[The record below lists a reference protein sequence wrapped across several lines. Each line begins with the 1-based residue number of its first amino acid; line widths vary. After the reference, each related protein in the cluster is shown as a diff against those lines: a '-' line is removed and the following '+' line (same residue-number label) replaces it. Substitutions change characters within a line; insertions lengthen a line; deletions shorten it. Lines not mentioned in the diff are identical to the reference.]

1 MRGNKEVFRD
11 RVLELPDVEGVYFSS
26 TVLGRIEGLDSQE
39 IDGKVFN
46 FSSVL
51 VDAEFI
57 DLYDIKLSEGR
68 LFSRELNSDV
78 NSTALLNESAV
89 KEFDVKHPFGIE
101 IRVPGGQAKVVGI
114 VRDYNFKSL
123 HNRIEPMAIVYLPR
137 QASWVNIKMSGSDPV
152 QTLRSIEKI
161 WSDIMELT
169 DLI

>member
-1 MRGNKEVFRD
+1 
-11 RVLELPDVEGVYFSS
+11 
-26 TVLGRIEGLDSQE
+26 
-39 IDGKVFN
+39 
-46 FSSVL
+46 
-51 VDAEFI
+51 
-57 DLYDIKLSEGR
+57 
-68 LFSRELNSDV
+68 V

-161 WSDIMELT
+161 WSGIICYCLPGYLVFNEQLA
-169 DLI
+169 